1 MIYNSADLSRVDKSE
16 GTEFRRKHSIP
27 EDRTLVA
34 QVSWIIPEKGIGDLL
49 AAARLAVSQNPKI
62 HFVFVG
68 EGAHR
73 ERYTLEAIQ
82 MGLEGNVTWTGQ
94 VEDPM
99 ADGVFAAADVVCQV
113 SRWEEVFGYVIAEA
127 MSCGRP
133 LVATRVGGIPELV
146 EDEKTGFV
154 LDRGDVRGI
163 ADRILMLASDR
174 ELRERMG
181 RAGRE
186 VAADKFDLERNVG
199 RVVESYGVGAPAES
213 RVITESLATAV

>member
-1 MIYNSADLSRVDKSE
+1 
-16 GTEFRRKHSIP
+16 
-27 EDRTLVA
+27 
-34 QVSWIIPEKGIGDLL
+34 
-49 AAARLAVSQNPKI
+49 
-62 HFVFVG
+62 
-68 EGAHR
+68 
-73 ERYTLEAIQ
+73 
-82 MGLEGNVTWTGQ
+82 
-94 VEDPM
+94 M

-213 RVITESLATAV
+213 RVIPESLATAL